1 MIRISDF
8 TIYNNDCL
16 DQMAFMESDSVDA
29 IVTDPPYGL
38 AFMGAGWDSFGG
50 STGNQT
56 TAERKAEGRR
66 YADENKGAPRYG
78 NSHGKRVTRDE
89 MVAFQEAMTP
99 IMAEAL
105 RVAKPGAHMLCFGGT
120 RTFHR
125 MACAIE
131 DAGWCIKDCCAWQHG
146 SGMPHGQRVERL
158 MQRKYPE
165 EADDWTGWN
174 TQLKPAWEP
183 IIVAYKPFKGT
194 VADNVIAYGT
204 GAMNIDA
211 CRIPIAD
218 GDDVFAKNPHT
229 KSKGKDVG
237 IYGAF
242 NATPE
247 NWSGEKGRF
256 PANVLHDG
264 SDEVLSIYPSTGRSS
279 GGGMHTRGTDGHES
293 TGVYGSFSN
302 GVATERIGFGDSGSA
317 ARFFYCAKAS
327 KKDRGEFNDHVSV
340 KPNALMR
347 WCVRLI
353 CRPGGGSH
361 GPVHGQRLHRGRVY
375 AGGHGLYRHRAGR
388 ALLRDSREADFRRGP
403 RGLREEPAD
412 DLVRVGDIWDA

>member
-1 MIRISDF
+1 MSQF
-8 TIYNNDCL
+8 TIHNGECL
-16 DQMAFMESDSVDA
+16 EQMRAMESDSVDA
-29 IVTDPPYGL
+29 IVTDPPYGI
-38 AFMGAGWDSFGG
+38 AFMGAKWDSYGG

-56 TAERKAEGRR
+56 IADRQAEGRR
-66 YADENKGAPRYG
+66 YADEMKGAPRYG
-78 NSHGKRVTRDE
+78 NSHGKRATRDE
-89 MVAFQEAMTP
+89 MVAFQESMTP
-99 IMAEAL
+99 VMAEAL

-131 DAGWCIKDCCAWQHG
+131 DAGWCIKDCIAWQYG

-158 MQRKYPE
+158 MEKKHPD
-165 EADDWTGWN
+165 EAADWVGWN

-194 VADNVIAYGT
+194 VADNILEHGT

-211 CRIPIAD
+211 CRIPID
-218 GDDVFAKNPHT
+218 EGDDVFAKNPHT
-229 KSKGKDVG
+229 KTKGKESG

-242 NATPE
+242 GAATE

-256 PANVLHDG
+256 PANVIHDG

-279 GGGMHTRGTDGHES
+279 GGGMHVRGTDGHES
-293 TGVYGSFSN
+293 TNVYGTYGN
-302 GVATERIGFGDSGSA
+302 GIANKSIGFGDSGSA

-327 KKDRGEFNDHVSV
+327 KKDRGEFNDHISV

-347 WCVRLI
+347 YLVRLI
-353 CRPGGGSH
+353 CREGGLSWTHSWAVG
-361 GPVHGQRLHRGRVY
+361 RLVLP
-375 AGGHGLYRHRAGR
+375 ACKRAWTSSASSLTPTTAR
-388 ALLRDSREADFRRGP
+388 
-403 RGLREEPAD
+403 
-412 DLVRVGDIWDA
+412 